1 MVVMALEDSKT
12 KYGRCISMCG
22 TTRGPLAFPAAQIT
36 RDLWRESGFSL
47 VEEER
52 DGMKVIRPD
61 YWVVRISLL
70 GMNDKRVDDLL
81 RAITQFCSEPAVL
94 AHAKY
99 TVRRINEKRK
109 VKNDG
114 EEKKYINIAG
124 GAQKSVQVCNALAW
138 VKSAG
143 FGAFVN
149 VVPGP
154 LLRATD
160 GARITH
166 MPLQPGSTY
175 RHLSTAVEQA
185 YHISR
190 AMPEKD
196 TELDIGGHDP
206 DKPKIG
212 NHWARR
218 KADQVA
224 RDNMDELEIK
234 EEDIDD
240 GFGWNQKQRK
250 RKQQIHYSGKTELLK
265 LARLTMRL

>member
-1 MVVMALEDSKT
+1 M
-12 KYGRCISMCG
+12 
-22 TTRGPLAFPAAQIT
+22 
-36 RDLWRESGFSL
+36 
-47 VEEER
+47 
-52 DGMKVIRPD
+52 
-61 YWVVRISLL
+61 L

-154 LLRATD
+154 LL
-160 GARITH
+160 
-166 MPLQPGSTY
+166 
-175 RHLSTAVEQA
+175 TAC
-185 YHISR
+185 H
-190 AMPEKD
+190 
-196 TELDIGGHDP
+196 
-206 DKPKIG
+206 
-212 NHWARR
+212 
-218 KADQVA
+218 
-224 RDNMDELEIK
+224 
-234 EEDIDD
+234 
-240 GFGWNQKQRK
+240 
-250 RKQQIHYSGKTELLK
+250 
-265 LARLTMRL
+265 